1 MPDVKAFDQFG
12 RKVLIPEADLDDA
25 LRLGYRVATPEDVKL
40 EQIKE
45 EYGGIPGAVGA
56 AVTGVA
62 RGLTIGGSDYLLKQ
76 LGAEE
81 TIRNLELANPG
92 ISTVSEG
99 VGMIAPAFF
108 TEGASLGAR
117 ALAATPAGLAA
128 RAGQAAGRAVG
139 ARLGAAATTIGGT
152 AARVAAEGATEAA
165 LQGIASET
173 TRLAIDNEL
182 SGEKIAQIGLKG
194 LTSFGVGGVLGG
206 GLGAGGALVSK
217 AAQKIPTGLGKE
229 FEKLVYRTHARK
241 VGKTGDDIL
250 QAEQLAQPEIRRRAL
265 NAKDELADIAHGKQ
279 PAAFGAGESA
289 PGSLVDNLDQKWSN
303 GQQASELIR
312 DTGLKKTLIRRD
324 IADDAD
330 SVLAQR
336 AFADQELSQALAEVE
351 RMRAAPGTE
360 YGKAGLDMLEADLR
374 RAIVA
379 ADEAATKVGKD
390 GAAELYMALD
400 GTAKRAVGRAVS
412 RFERVRNPTTADNA
426 TAEVLKPIYERLRL
440 GLENSN
446 VWGGVGDLQRE
457 LNAPLTKAIRS
468 NDMLMQSWYER
479 TGFGVDPTNPWRSG
493 RVASGKAVERNLA
506 DAANPGRNLA
516 FEALKKHATDET
528 AWHDAALKLGDWD
541 DLPAMRDIVVKQ
553 TKINEKILQQLARA
567 EETAKAGAFLESIGG
582 KADSIMG
589 LAAGA
594 AVGVSNPAF
603 ALLAPLA
610 SPRMFARGAE
620 LVENIAAGQTGRVG
634 AAVGRATR
642 AIRDTSVAAAR
653 RLPVAGAMAG
663 QFEERSKRVRDLAS
677 QAPAV
682 RAALESQTSWLA
694 DSAPVT
700 RQAAVNTAL
709 RQLEYLNANLPKG
722 LAPSTPFAPALP
734 PSRSEVAQWMRRL
747 RAVENPTSILD
758 DLAAGK
764 LTPESI
770 DAVRTV
776 YPETFADI
784 QGQVLDKLT
793 TMEQRGQ
800 KPSYAKRV
808 ELGLL
813 LGIPTDPTMTPE
825 SIAALQAQYQ
835 PTEAEAAGP
844 QPAPPLGQ
852 AKGRKAPDFAAA
864 YRSGSAET
872 ELTSEAT

>member
-1 MPDVKAFDQFG
+1 MADVKVYSPQG
-12 RKVLIPEADLDDA
+12 QLGSIPEDQLSSA
-25 LRLGYRVATPEDVKL
+25 LRVGYRVATPEDVKL

-45 EYGGIPGAVGA
+45 DYGGVPGAVGA

-62 RGLTIGGSDYLLKQ
+62 RGLTVSGSDWLLKQ

-81 TIRNLELANPG
+81 TVRNLELANPG
-92 ISTVSEG
+92 ISTVAEG

-128 RAGQAAGRAVG
+128 RAGQAAGRAVTT
-139 ARLGAAATTIGGT
+139 RLGAAATTIGGT
-152 AARVAAEGATEAA
+152 AARIAAEGATESA

-229 FEKLVYRTHARK
+229 FEKLVYRMHGRK
-241 VGKTGDDIL
+241 VGMTGDDL
-250 QAEQLAQPEIRRRAL
+250 LRAEQLAQPELRRLAL

-279 PAAFGAGESA
+279 PAAFGVGESA
-289 PGSLVDNLDQKWSN
+289 PGSLVDRLDKKWSK
-303 GQQASELIR
+303 GQEAAELIR
-312 DTGLKKTLIRRD
+312 DTSLKKNLIREQ

-336 AFADQELSQALAEVE
+336 SFADSQLTAALSEVQ

-360 YGKAGLDMLEADLR
+360 YGKAGLDMLEADLK
-374 RAIVA
+374 RAAVA
-379 ADEAATKVGKD
+379 VEKANTQAGKE

-400 GTAKRAVGRAVS
+400 GIAKRAVGRAVS
-412 RFERVRNPTTADNA
+412 RFERVKYPTAADNA
-426 TAEVLKPIYERLRL
+426 TVEVLKPIYDGLRG
-440 GLENSN
+440 GLED
-446 VWGGVGDLQRE
+446 VKMFGPLGDFQRKI
-457 LNAPLTKAIRS
+457 NAPLTKAIGS
-468 NDMLMQSWYER
+468 SELMMKTWYEG
-479 TGFGVDPTNPWRSG
+479 TGFGVDPTNPWRKG
-493 RVASGKAVERNLA
+493 RVASGQQVEKNLA
-506 DAANPGRNLA
+506 ALAQPGRNNA
-516 FEALKKHATDET
+516 AKALTDHATQENEWLQT
-528 AWHDAALKLGDWD
+528 AYELGDWS
-541 DLPAMRDIVVKQ
+541 DLQAIRKVVKD
-553 TKINEKILQQLARA
+553 TIENNKEIVKLVKRA
-567 EETAKAGAFLESIGG
+567 ATAAQAGETLKTLGG
-582 KADSIMG
+582 QADSIMG

-594 AVGVSNPAF
+594 AVGTSNPAF

-620 LVENIAAGQTGRVG
+620 LVENIAAGQTGKVG

-642 AIRDTSVAAAR
+642 AIRDTSVTAAR
-653 RLPVAGAMAG
+653 RLPVAGAMAS
-663 QFEERSKRVRDLAS
+663 QFDERSKRVRDLAS

-682 RAALESQTSWLA
+682 RAALENQTSWLA

-793 TMEQRGQ
+793 TMEQRGER
-800 KPSYAKRV
+800 PSYAKRV